1 MSTSANVKLLI
12 HPQDRSRKI
21 VPTLRILLIL
31 YSLFPVALMLVG
43 IIIFGV
49 ESASPLDWGFAVTVV
64 GAAFTLGAGVT
75 SAVQMR
81 QSDVPCCGKG

>member
-1 MSTSANVKLLI
+1 
-12 HPQDRSRKI
+12 
-21 VPTLRILLIL
+21 
-31 YSLFPVALMLVG
+31 MLVG

-49 ESASPLDWGFAVTVV
+49 ESTVPLDWGFAVTVV

-75 SAVQMR
+75 TAVQMR